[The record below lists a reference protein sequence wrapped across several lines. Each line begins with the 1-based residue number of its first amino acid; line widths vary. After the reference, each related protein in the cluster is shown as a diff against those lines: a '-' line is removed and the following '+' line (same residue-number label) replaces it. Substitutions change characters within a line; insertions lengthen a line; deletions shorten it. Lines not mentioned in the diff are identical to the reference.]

1 MFFIYIKMII
11 TILTSNIKTVYVDM
25 DGTVL
30 DSTHDHWYQSMVK
43 TIGEPEAIKTYRKV
57 TDVDNLKINMPLIM
71 ALQVLKAAGYELI
84 LWTNRGEAQRPMTE
98 ANLGEYNNLF
108 SDSIYGAGE
117 KKAYIQDAPGHI
129 IDNETKN
136 FEVGHITKW
145 LVSGF

>member
-1 MFFIYIKMII
+1 MFFTYIKMIT
-11 TILTSNIKTVYVDM
+11 TILTSNIKKIYVDM

-30 DSTHDHWYQSMVK
+30 DSTHDHWFQSLVK
-43 TIGEPEAIKTYRKV
+43 THSKQEAINIYRKV
-57 TDVDNLKINMPLIM
+57 TDVDNLKLNMPLIM

-98 ANLGEYNNLF
+98 ANLGEYNTLF

-117 KKAYIQDAPGHI
+117 KMAHIQGAPGHI

-136 FEVGHITKW
+136 FKVGHITKW

>member
-11 TILTSNIKTVYVDM
+11 TILASNIKKVYVDM

-30 DSTHDHWYQSMVK
+30 DSTHDHWFQSMEKKV
-43 TIGEPEAIKTYRKV
+43 GYDNAVETYRKV

-71 ALQVLKAAGYELI
+71 ALQILKAAGYELI

-98 ANLGEYNNLF
+98 ANLGEYNALF
-108 SDSIYGAGE
+108 SDTIYGAG
-117 KKAYIQDAPGHI
+117 KKMDHIQDAPGHI
-129 IDNETKN
+129 IDNEEKN